1 MSTVYEVRHS
11 TEYTYAEPVTAS
23 YGQLHMLPRELGGQR
38 CRSAEIVVTP
48 FPEVYRERIDF
59 FGNRVSAFVL
69 SEPHTQLHVNAISV
83 VEVEDRA
90 AELSLFGERPWE
102 NVASDVRSGEVP
114 YDICQY
120 LLDSPLIA
128 APETY
133 LDYARES
140 FVPGGGV
147 LEAITSLTHR
157 IHRDFEYKPGST
169 SVSTPLPEVF
179 AQRTGV
185 CQDFAHA
192 EIACLRAVGIP
203 ARYVS
208 GYLETDPPPGTP
220 KLTGVD
226 GSHAWLSV
234 FIPGTG
240 WIAVDPTNDQ
250 YVNGRYVTT
259 AVGRD
264 YHDVP
269 PMQGV
274 IYTDGKTQKLQVK
287 VDVTALSDTP

>member
-1 MSTVYEVRHS
+1 MTVVYEVRHS
-11 TEYTYAEPVTAS
+11 TEYTYKLPVTAS
-23 YGQLHMLPRELGGQR
+23 YGQLHMLPRELAGQR
-38 CRSAEIVVTP
+38 CRRAEVTVSP
-48 FPEVYRERIDF
+48 YPEVLHERIDF
-59 FGNRVSAFVL
+59 FGNRVSTFVL
-69 SEPHTQLHVNAISV
+69 HEPHTVLNVTALSL
-83 VEVEDRA
+83 VEVEDRS

-102 NVASDVRSGEVP
+102 SVRDAARGGDVDYE
-114 YDICQY
+114 ICQY

-128 APETY
+128 GQAAY

-140 FVPGGGV
+140 FPAGGGV

-169 SVSTPLPEVF
+169 SVSTPLATVF
-179 AQRTGV
+179 EKRKGV
-185 CQDFAHA
+185 CQDFAHVQ
-192 EIACLRAVGIP
+192 IACLRAMGIP

-208 GYLETDPPPGTP
+208 GYLETYPPPGRP

-234 FIPGTG
+234 FVPDTG

-250 YVNGRYVTT
+250 FVNGRYVTT

-264 YHDVP
+264 YNDVP

-274 IYTDGKTQKLQVK
+274 IYTDGKTEKLEVK
-287 VDVTALSDTP
+287 VDVTALSEEA